1 MSLRL
6 RSHINVYFTPTTM
19 SYRKLPTYLDIYK
32 HYLFLKPCYGALSKK
47 KTVLKLIDI
56 WNRASLPIFSKANIS
71 AKLAKYIQDVKKLKK
86 SISNDRFEYFV
97 AAHKEKYDKLFDIC
111 PCKCEMNCRCTRECR
126 IPPVERQFLID
137 QRTVR
142 SMTIDCSST
151 VATSIQSRHSIEE
164 TSTKSYSR

>member
-1 MSLRL
+1 MSIRL
-6 RSHINVYFTPTTM
+6 RSHINVYFTPTNM

-32 HYLFLKPCYGALSKK
+32 HYLFLKPCSDASSKK

-56 WNRASLPIFSKANIS
+56 WNRASLPIFTKAYIT
-71 AKLAKYIQDVKKLKK
+71 AKLAKYIEEVKKLKK

-111 PCKCEMNCRCTRECR
+111 PCKCEVNCRCPREYR
-126 IPPVERQFLID
+126 IPTVERQFLID

-142 SMTIDCSST
+142 IMTIDCSST
-151 VATSIQSRHSIEE
+151 VATAIQSRHSIAEN
-164 TSTKSYSR
+164 STRSYSR